1 MGRGIHVIKR
11 GGEDKRVRRIR
22 GVRNAAGAVEGGLG
36 ISEAEFVGFERRAE
50 IERRGG
56 RGEEAEAV
64 VNGVLNSTRH

>member
-11 GGEDKRVRRIR
+11 GGEDKR
-22 GVRNAAGAVEGGLG
+22 VRNAAGAVEGGLG